1 MLRVTALRCNIP
13 VIVVFSSAAMQ
24 LTPVRR
30 AAAYA
35 MAAKEAGAD
44 GLRWECACGASIW
57 APFDGPM
64 CEERPS

>member
-24 LTPVRR
+24 LPPVPRGV
-30 AAAYA
+30 AYA
-35 MAAKEAGAD
+35 EAAKDAGAD

-57 APFDGPM
+57 TPFVGEM
-64 CEERPS
+64 REERPS